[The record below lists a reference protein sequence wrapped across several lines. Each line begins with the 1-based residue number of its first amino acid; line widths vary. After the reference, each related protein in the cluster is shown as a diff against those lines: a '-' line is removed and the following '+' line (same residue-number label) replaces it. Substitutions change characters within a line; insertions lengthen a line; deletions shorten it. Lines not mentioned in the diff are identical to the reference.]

1 MKKMFS
7 TLFIVLFAVGM
18 SAQTE
23 NPRGIYKM
31 MTLEGKNPPVNAP
44 FDQYKVVTD
53 EITLTLRVESDG
65 NFSIGNNDGET
76 LNYTG
81 SEPRTEND
89 HSTLVFDSNAKHFTL
104 KWWST
109 ESDNIYIPEGGWV
122 TEYYESGKYS
132 EYGRVIFK
140 ALLQGYRP
148 DEENPM
154 LGTWRQLGYMDELH
168 NTQKAVASMEENYAT
183 SSCRGLFMSILPG
196 HIVYYKVNNEG
207 EFRVQGVAV
216 NEISCPDK
224 NTLKMGTVPCRVTWL
239 DKGIIALEMKDGDRR
254 TDYVIYSRVTSN
266 ASLLSF

>member
-1 MKKMFS
+1 
-7 TLFIVLFAVGM
+7 
-18 SAQTE
+18 
-23 NPRGIYKM
+23 
-31 MTLEGKNPPVNAP
+31 
-44 FDQYKVVTD
+44 
-53 EITLTLRVESDG
+53 
-65 NFSIGNNDGET
+65 
-76 LNYTG
+76 
-81 SEPRTEND
+81 
-89 HSTLVFDSNAKHFTL
+89 LVFDSNAKHFTL